1 MIHLQYN
8 YSNLYYNWE
17 SIYEIFCR
25 KSLFSFIF
33 IIFLFLFVKK
43 ITRSGKLTDVK
54 LSFQGSSKFKSMIGD
69 EPWTFSAT
77 RHIDTFDDLDP
88 THNFLTRKGVG
99 LNVSRTTFLLTS
111 HCLVWHSLSWHPNNQ
126 QKIKKIKT
134 QFFFWYQFIFSAQ
147 SSYKHLDI
155 CPRLSDP
162 SLIYGAEIILKATI

>member
-1 MIHLQYN
+1 MRINLRNILPKESLLIYIHY
-8 YSNLYYNWE
+8 
-17 SIYEIFCR
+17 
-25 KSLFSFIF
+25 FSFF
-33 IIFLFLFVKK
+33 ICKK

-77 RHIDTFDDLDP
+77 RHIDTFDDLYP

-111 HCLVWHSLSWHPNNQ
+111 HYLVWHSLSLPWHPNNQ
-126 QKIKKIKT
+126 QIIKT